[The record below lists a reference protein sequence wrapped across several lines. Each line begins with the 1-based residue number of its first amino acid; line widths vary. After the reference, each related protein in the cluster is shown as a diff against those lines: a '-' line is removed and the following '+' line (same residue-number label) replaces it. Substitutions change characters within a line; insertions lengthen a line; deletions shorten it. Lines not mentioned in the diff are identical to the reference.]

1 MENSLAQSRMAQ
13 ARESLQ
19 EARALLAEGMD
30 MWFIMNNLYYAFFY
44 PVLAVLNE
52 GQVPTS
58 MQSVTI
64 ALFDKEF
71 IQTGVFEKR
80 FVDALRGAFDL
91 RPKCSVAPS
100 EVTRQEAERFA
111 ALAEEFMARVDAY
124 LRSKASDLP

>member
-1 MENSLAQSRMAQ
+1 MAQ

-30 MWFIMNNLYYAFFY
+30 MGFIMNNLYYALFY

-80 FVDALRGAFDL
+80 FVDALRRAFDL

-100 EVTRQEAERFA
+100 EVSREEAERLA
-111 ALAEEFMARVDAY
+111 ALAEEFISRVEKY
-124 LRSKASDLP
+124 LQNGK

>member
-1 MENSLAQSRMAQ
+1 MAEGHEDLIQSRMAQ

-19 EARALLAEGMD
+19 EAKALLTEGMD
-30 MWFIMNNLYYAFFY
+30 MGFIMNNLYHAFFY
-44 PVLAVLNE
+44 SVLAVLNE

-64 ALFDKEF
+64 ALFDREF

-80 FVDALRGAFDL
+80 FADALRRTFDL

-100 EVTRQEAERFA
+100 EVSREDAERLA
-111 ALAEEFMARVDAY
+111 ALAEEFMTRVDVY
-124 LRSKASDLP
+124 LRSKSK

>member
-1 MENSLAQSRMAQ
+1 MKNNLAQSRMAQ

-30 MWFIMNNLYYAFFY
+30 MGFIMNNLYYAFFY

-80 FVDALRGAFDL
+80 FVDALRRTFDI

-100 EVTRQEAERFA
+100 EVSREDAERFA

>member
-1 MENSLAQSRMAQ
+1 MKNNLAQSRMAQ
-13 ARESLQ
+13 ATESLQ
-19 EARALLAEGMD
+19 EAKALLAEGMD
-30 MWFIMNNLYYAFFY
+30 MGFIMNNLYYAFFY

-64 ALFDKEF
+64 ALFDMEF

-80 FVDALRGAFDL
+80 FVDALRRIFDL

-100 EVTRQEAERFA
+100 EVSREDAERLA
-111 ALAEEFMARVDAY
+111 ALAEEIMARVDAY
-124 LRSKASDLP
+124 FR

>member
-1 MENSLAQSRMAQ
+1 MAQ
-13 ARESLQ
+13 ARESLL

-30 MWFIMNNLYYAFFY
+30 MGFIMNNLYYAFFY

-80 FVDALRGAFDL
+80 FADALRRTFDL
-91 RPKCSVAPS
+91 RPKCSAPPS
-100 EVTRQEAERFA
+100 EVGREDAERFA

-124 LRSKASDLP
+124 LLSKASDLP